1 MTANSACPDRHGCC
15 SNPLTSANKAILL
28 LHNHCFYCYFYCF
41 PCCCCCCMHSRFG
54 QDDCAVLLHGPV
66 QPADQVTHAA
76 LSHQAHLVT
85 AAAAAAANWSVL
97 ESKLLG

>member
-1 MTANSACPDRHGCC
+1 
-15 SNPLTSANKAILL
+15 
-28 LHNHCFYCYFYCF
+28 
-41 PCCCCCCMHSRFG
+41 MHSRFG